1 MIAYCVL
8 VYDTKEQTATVSQEA
23 YKNYE
28 DAERFIKSRSDV
40 SEIPDAGYD
49 NRRTG
54 IFIGKDKK
62 YIIKEIRII

>member
-1 MIAYCVL
+1 MTAYVVL
-8 VYDTKEQTATVSQEA
+8 VYDTKELTANVSQEA

-40 SEIPDAGYD
+40 TEVADAGYD

-54 IFIGKDKK
+54 IFTGKGIK
-62 YIIKEIRII
+62 YIIKEIRVI

>member
-8 VYDTKEQTATVSQEA
+8 VYDFKEQTANVSQEA

-40 SEIPDAGYD
+40 TEIPWAGYD
-49 NRRTG
+49 NRRSG
-54 IFIGKDKK
+54 IFCGKDIK
-62 YIIKEIRII
+62 YIIKEIRVI